1 MSEYNK
7 LINDINNGKLSP
19 IYLIHGDES
28 FFSDN
33 LINAIINSSV
43 KSDAVDFDLK
53 KIYSKKSDE
62 NQENEVVDFLKR
74 YPLVGDF
81 NLIVVKDS
89 KNLSNDFNLINSYIE
104 NLNKKS
110 ILVLS
115 FNSSIDKRKKIYKAC
130 LKVWDCFR
138 IKKDL

>member
-43 KSDAVDFDLK
+43 KADAVDCDFK
-53 KIYSKKSDE
+53 KIYSK
-62 NQENEVVDFLKR
+62 NQMK
-74 YPLVGDF
+74 
-81 NLIVVKDS
+81 
-89 KNLSNDFNLINSYIE
+89 
-104 NLNKKS
+104 
-110 ILVLS
+110 
-115 FNSSIDKRKKIYKAC
+115 
-130 LKVWDCFR
+130 
-138 IKKDL
+138 IKKMKLLIF